1 MSESEVKIT
10 FPIGNWD
17 KLREWLEDGTTPL
30 SASVVRYLLA
40 ERDAFLNGLLHA
52 IADERKRIVNG
63 LKGELEKKLMSFAS
77 EPIQIGFQYG
87 VEHAI
92 AFVHGDADAAD

>member
-1 MSESEVKIT
+1 MLESDVKIT

-40 ERDAFLNGLLHA
+40 ERDAFLNGLLYA

-63 LKGELEKKLMSFAS
+63 LKQELERKPVSWAS
-77 EPIQIGFQYG
+77 DTIQIGFQDG
-87 VEHAI
+87 IEHAI
-92 AFVHGDADAAD
+92 AFVRGDTDAAY